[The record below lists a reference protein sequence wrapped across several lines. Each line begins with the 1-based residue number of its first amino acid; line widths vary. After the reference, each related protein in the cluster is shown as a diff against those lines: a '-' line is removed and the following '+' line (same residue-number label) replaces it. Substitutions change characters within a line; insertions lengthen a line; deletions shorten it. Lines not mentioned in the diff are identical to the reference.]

1 MTGSNLRGHR
11 QSALS
16 LTLSL
21 LSAADNFNG
30 LLGGGNEF
38 GKRLG
43 IIFVKGIKKYSAK
56 STSLLLIIREFSGR
70 IYVDFLS
77 I

>member
-1 MTGSNLRGHR
+1 MRTVGP
-11 QSALS
+11 LS
-16 LTLSL
+16 LSLSL

-30 LLGGGNEF
+30 FLSGDNEF

-70 IYVDFLS
+70 IYIDFLN